1 MEKMMDN
8 IKEKVKKI
16 KKEQLIIFSVG
27 LVIGLLTMVVFY
39 PERIAE
45 LKNGEEVAIKVGK
58 TDITADS
65 MYTDMKDKYALNSIL
80 EIVDRTI
87 LDKKYETNEEVTKGV
102 EETAQ
107 SYLNYYS
114 SQMGY
119 TEEQFLESQ
128 GFKDLDEFKYSLE
141 LEYKRN
147 MYYQEYMLDN
157 VTESEIDDY
166 YNNMSGVIN
175 TEHILVKNEVENANE
190 KATEIL
196 NKLKNGTSWE
206 DLKNEYKSVI
216 TTENVKVDFD
226 SNLESNYINATKKLK
241 DGAYTNE
248 LVKTSYGY
256 HIILRVSTEEK
267 LEKKDLTERIKKA
280 IVNVKQTEDT
290 KMYEKVMVKMRELE
304 GMEIKDTKLKE
315 VYEDYV
321 KKYTE

>member
-16 KKEQLIIFSVG
+16 KKEQLIIFCVG

-157 VTESEIDDY
+157 VTDNEIDDY

-196 NKLKNGTSWE
+196 NKLKSGTSWE

-226 SNLESNYINATKKLK
+226 SNLESNYITATKKLK